1 MGATA
6 RLPRV
11 PFLVSYGAENFHLDR
26 EIEHARKWPKRD
38 VSLIE
43 GEDIKEGELLSLLD
57 TVSYDGPRTLIID
70 NAQKVKLWKSM
81 KVWLEERTPDMS
93 TILLAVVRS
102 DKLPA
107 GWAGV
112 GEKGEASEAKGFKP
126 WQTDQVVRWVET
138 ETSRLGVKLA
148 PEAAKTLV
156 RYVDVDLY
164 RLSNELNKLAVFV
177 GAGGTI
183 TKEHLDLIVSKT
195 PGATVFQVAEATIA
209 KNAPAAMNIF
219 SILFKTEGAECL
231 VPVTSALMRQVEKA
245 LIVRRMVDKGVDADI
260 VAAAVGLDSK
270 KYPYRQLS
278 EHAAKHSSRELVRHM
293 GQLCR
298 LDVDVKGA
306 ASSKRTLVELAILS
320 IAR

>member
-1 MGATA
+1 
-6 RLPRV
+6 V
-11 PFLVSYGAENFHLDR
+11 PFLVSYGTENFHLDR
-26 EIEHARKWPKRD
+26 EIEHARKWPKREAILVD
-38 VSLIE
+38 

-57 TVSYDGPRTLIID
+57 TVSYDGPRTIIID
-70 NAQKVKLWKSM
+70 NAQKVKLGKSM
-81 KVWLEERTPDMS
+81 KAWLEEKTPDMS

-107 GWAGV
+107 GWASL
-112 GEKGEASEAKGFKP
+112 GEKGESSEARGFKP
-126 WQTDQVVRWVET
+126 WQTDQVVRWIET
-138 ETSRLGVKLA
+138 EATRLGVSLA
-148 PEAAKTLV
+148 PEVAKTLL

-164 RLSNELNKLAVFV
+164 RLSNELNKLAIFV
-177 GAGGTI
+177 GPEGTI
-183 TKEHLDLIVSKT
+183 AREHLDLIVSKT
-195 PGATVFQVAEATIA
+195 PGATVFQVAESAIA
-209 KNAPAAMNIF
+209 KNAQAAMNLF
-219 SILFKTEGAECL
+219 SILFKTEGADCL

-260 VAAAVGLDSK
+260 VAAAVGLDAK

-278 EHAAKHSSRELVRHM
+278 EHAAKHSSKELIRYM

-298 LDVDVKGA
+298 LDVDVKSA